1 MNIEQ
6 QQHKYKQQQQ
16 LVEEEENSRYIYYL
30 AELSVYKLNN
40 EKNRTTEP
48 TLRKQVLIRNLL
60 EVSSQQL
67 LPSQEENDEENWL
80 NACFEQLDEDM
91 EENDAGRLVLAVPLN
106 YNSSGK
112 ETVFLI

>member
-6 QQHKYKQQQQ
+6 QHNQQQQ
-16 LVEEEENSRYIYYL
+16 EEERSRYLYYL

-40 EKNRTTEP
+40 EKNRTNEP

-60 EVSSQQL
+60 EESSQQL

-80 NACFEQLDEDM
+80 NACFEQLDEEM
-91 EENDAGRLVLAVPLN
+91 EENDSGQLVLAVPLN
-106 YNSSGK
+106 FNSSGK
-112 ETVFLI
+112 EAVFLI